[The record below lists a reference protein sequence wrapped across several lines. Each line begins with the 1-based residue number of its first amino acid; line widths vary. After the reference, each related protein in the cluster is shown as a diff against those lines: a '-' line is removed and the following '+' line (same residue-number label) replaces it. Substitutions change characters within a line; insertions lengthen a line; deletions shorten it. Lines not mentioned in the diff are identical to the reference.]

1 MGDTTSDE
9 PRGTSQHIEDLIAR
23 METLIDAMERDND
36 PKRHFLGTYL
46 RTTRAVSDELASGTF
61 LDPAWV
67 ERWDV
72 FFADLYLNAL
82 ETWNANGTPAEPWRV
97 AFGTDTDLPV
107 LRHVLLGMN
116 AHVNY
121 DLPLSLLGVIDDA
134 EFADPNV
141 VAKRNRD
148 HTHIDRVLLGRV
160 GAEDEAITAAHG
172 GKSIYERLKALL
184 ERRATG
190 HFLREARAKVWA
202 NTRLMAVA
210 RARDDA
216 VTLERLRD
224 ELARRSAA
232 KLDELAR
239 APEVLLHLWIRG
251 FGVRLDEP

>member
-9 PRGTSQHIEDLIAR
+9 PRGTSRHIEDLIAR
-23 METLIDAMERDND
+23 METLVDAMERDND

-172 GKSIYERLKALL
+172 GKSIYERLKAPL